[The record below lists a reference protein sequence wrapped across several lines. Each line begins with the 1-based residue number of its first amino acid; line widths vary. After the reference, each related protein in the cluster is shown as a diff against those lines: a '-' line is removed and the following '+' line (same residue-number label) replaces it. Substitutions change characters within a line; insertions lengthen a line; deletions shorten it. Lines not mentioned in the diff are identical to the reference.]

1 MVTIIVTCIIFINS
15 AYAIHAQLS
24 ISEACVHNVF
34 VSSVLS
40 LVTDQL
46 PKNKAENKADA
57 KLGSMLM
64 LPNLASALFSL
75 NINQLFHLY

>member
-15 AYAIHAQLS
+15 AYAVHAQFS

-46 PKNKAENKADA
+46 PSIN
-57 KLGSMLM
+57 M